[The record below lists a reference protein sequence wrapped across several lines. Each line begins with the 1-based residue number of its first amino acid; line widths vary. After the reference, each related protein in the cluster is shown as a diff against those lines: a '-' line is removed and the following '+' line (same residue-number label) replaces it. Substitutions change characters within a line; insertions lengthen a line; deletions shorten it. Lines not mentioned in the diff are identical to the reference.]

1 MAFTYKRVPTVKA
14 GEPIS
19 SAQYNAL
26 AESINDRL
34 KNGIGDPSWRLF
46 WYADSLFQ
54 FIRLGSGSHQ
64 PARDEW
70 WSHWSH
76 MNPNNAKDW
85 PQTPVGTNGGIN
97 ASNPIAAFVFGN
109 EGLQVYNETD
119 RMNYDVNENT
129 GVKLHGIS
137 APVSDLDHW
146 EIAKVQRGVTPASRD
161 DLTYANALAS
171 ADQYYKINYSKM
183 FSYLKGYGG
192 FQAGPDVV
200 GLCNDPANAE
210 YLVKFR
216 NISSGDN
223 CVYNTCKDKSGSGTS
238 NCPNYSKPIDGW
250 FAGVYGY
257 VLYHHDDTTTVL
269 PYNDYVEGPYT
280 TNAFLNHER
289 GGQLD
294 FAVDAYASEFRGA
307 DNGSVSQ
314 RKEPAWNPQTDAF
327 RFENFF
333 TQQYYLAPAYG
344 SGPYGLTSE
353 YPQFDFPPETGSGVN
368 GVVNGGT
375 SHTIRTGFC
384 FAGMIATTNVGTV
397 ITNPKTFGIYV
408 NGNLVY
414 TLKMD
419 AGTEPSRSY
428 YFPAVFPE
436 GSVIQVKCNESYG
449 ASEDAYVEI
458 AEIMAMTPR
467 IQDAYTVLRMA
478 SSRNQTMDGWG
489 HEEADAKGIWDSYQR
504 HGMAANYLR
513 SGIKEQQQTGIWK
526 NPVYEEVRRIV
537 HDRLRL
543 AKRDLLQGYEVN
555 SEGNSVFYFRRFQ
568 PLLAGSVDTGIDVF
582 EGIAP
587 SPTAITSGFVK
598 AGVKYKVT
606 GSGASIDYNGTPFS
620 EDDIFTG
627 LYPHNNWTV
636 ITGTPAVFEH
646 EIIIDE
652 APKQGETNQWQVF
665 LQTLPYKDSGSNI
678 YKPNVFADRDG
689 MFVDRCT
696 LLSNSWGQV
705 SDQGQEIRNHVYARQ
720 TKPINRQENPSGYR
734 YVLGTNQPSYS
745 SFSGDLPA
753 GVSLPAR
760 DNTADCQDHPDPT
773 ECKGTVSHY
782 KSCQIYVPDYELKSV
797 TYDHAT
803 SLVAVE
809 LKGRLRRNDNV
820 TSQAILNTQSS
831 RTAYMNVDDNTA
843 GTPAGPAAARSDE
856 NAIVEYLRY
865 KAGGEQ
871 CVIRIGDQ
879 SGDAS
884 TLSDWQSNIYN
895 GACFPRFHFTKQM
908 PKVYADGNV
917 NLDQHDTRMTIDN
930 MLWSGFIV
938 RAICE
943 GYVDQNSDASV
954 TPTVEPP
961 CNDVYCGQNRMY
973 DYKYSSLMLQ
983 AMGNRWFT
991 MHPEVAD
998 GYNWEGFG
1006 PFAQME
1012 CYADHF
1018 NQVAKSLNLLTRARL
1033 DLPVLGVRH
1042 RTQNYTAKTY
1052 TAGSPDTACSY
1063 TFDATIPDNLPW
1075 VKGTA
1080 SSWYYSVPS
1089 TSCHPHDLTLQST
1102 KVASLDPVGGCG
1114 VKVDRIDTEYEIAFG
1129 NNTVENMAKFAL
1141 SDELQQMI
1149 TVSNGYGYMV
1159 ADQQQFLKGIAAV
1172 TGTLQPC
1179 GVTIDGGTP
1188 AEKHYEF
1195 EQEEDLSVV
1204 CRTVTSGVLEA
1215 PNPKSDTALTRLLG
1229 DTECSIN
1236 SKSTRTITFSNVR
1249 AVINVPLV

>member
-1 MAFTYKRVPTVKA
+1 MAFTYKRVPEVEA
-14 GEPIS
+14 GQPIS
-19 SAQYNAL
+19 SAQFNAL
-26 AESINDRL
+26 SDGINDRL
-34 KNGIGDPSWRLF
+34 KNGVADPSWRLF

-54 FIRLGSGSHQ
+54 FIRLGSGLEQ

-76 MNPNNAKDW
+76 MNPNNAEDW
-85 PQTPVGTNGGIN
+85 PQTDVGTNGGIN
-97 ASNPIAAFVFGN
+97 ASSPIAAFVFGN
-109 EGLQVYNETD
+109 EGLDIYNETD
-119 RMNYDVNENT
+119 RMNYDPIEQT
-129 GVKLHGIS
+129 GIKLQASG
-137 APVSDLDHW
+137 APVTDLDHW
-146 EIAKVQRGVTPASRD
+146 EIAKVQRGVTPASME
-161 DLTYANALAS
+161 DLTHANALAS
-171 ADQYYKINYSKM
+171 ADQYYRINYSKM

-200 GLCNDPANAE
+200 GLCNDPDNAE

-216 NISSGDN
+216 NISSGDD
-223 CVYNTCKDKSGSGTS
+223 CVYNTCQDKSGSGTS
-238 NCPNYSKPIDGW
+238 NCPNYSKPIEGW

-257 VLYHHDDTTTVL
+257 TLYHFDGTTTSL

-280 TNAFLNHER
+280 ANAFLNHER

-307 DNGSVSQ
+307 DNGTVSQ
-314 RKEPAWNPQTDAF
+314 RKEPSWSPQTDAF
-327 RFENFF
+327 HFESFF

-344 SGPYGLTSE
+344 SGPYGLTSQ
-353 YPQFDFPPETGSGVN
+353 YPQFDFPAGTGSGTY
-368 GVVNGGT
+368 GVVNGGS

-419 AGTEPSRSY
+419 AGTEPSKSY

-436 GSVIQVKCNESYG
+436 GSVIQIKCNESYG

-489 HEEADAKGIWDSYQR
+489 HEEANAKGLWDDYQR
-504 HGMAANYLR
+504 HGMAVNYLR
-513 SGIKEQQQTGIWK
+513 TGIKDQDQQGIWK

-555 SEGNSVFYFRRFQ
+555 SEGNSVFYFKRFQ
-568 PLLAGSVDTGIDVF
+568 TFLGGSADTNIDVF

-587 SPTAITSGFVK
+587 SPTAIASGFVK

-606 GSGASIDYNGTPFS
+606 GSGASIDYNGIPFS

-627 LYPHNNWTV
+627 IYPHNNWTV
-636 ITGTPAVFEH
+636 LTGTPAVFEQ

-665 LQTLPYKDSGSNI
+665 LQTLPYKDSDSSI
-678 YKPNVFADRDG
+678 YKPSVFADRDG

-696 LLSNSWGQV
+696 LLSDSWGDV
-705 SDQGQEIRNHVYARQ
+705 SDQSKEIRNHVYARQ

-734 YVLGTNQPSYS
+734 YILGTNKPPNN
-745 SFSGDLPA
+745 SGTGA
-753 GVSLPAR
+753 GVPPSSEQ
-760 DNTADCQDHPDPT
+760 NTGSCLGSPDET
-773 ECKGTVSHY
+773 ECAGTVKHY
-782 KSCQIYVPDYELKSV
+782 KSCQIYAPDYELKGV
-797 TYDHAT
+797 TYDSAS

-809 LKGRLRRNDNV
+809 LNGRLRRNDNV
-820 TSQAILNTQSS
+820 TSQAVLNTQSS
-831 RTAYMNVDDNTA
+831 RTGYMAADDTGA
-843 GTPAGPAAARSDE
+843 AAARSDE
-856 NAIVEYLRY
+856 NAVVEYLIY
-865 KAGGEQ
+865 KAGGDE
-871 CVIRIGDQ
+871 CVRRIGDQ
-879 SGDAS
+879 SGDANS
-884 TLSDWQSNIYN
+884 TSDWQSNVYN
-895 GACFPRFHFTKQM
+895 GACFPRFHFTKLM

-930 MLWSGFIV
+930 MLWAGFIV

-943 GYVDQNSDASV
+943 GYVDQNSDAAL

-961 CNDVYCGQNRMY
+961 CNDEHCGQNRMY
-973 DYKYSSLMLQ
+973 DYKYSTLMLQ

-1006 PFAQME
+1006 PFSQME

-1018 NQVAKSLNLLTRARL
+1018 NQVGKALNLLTRARV
-1033 DLPVLGVRH
+1033 DLPVLGIRH
-1042 RTQNYTAKTY
+1042 RNKTY
-1052 TAGSPDTACSY
+1052 SAFVPITPEVGCDYALS
-1063 TFDATIPDNLPW
+1063 ATIPDTVPW
-1075 VKGTA
+1075 SLTNTQPWSFDVPTGSCSLGVVIVATKT
-1080 SSWYYSVPS
+1080 SSLTTVDGVCGLNIIRTNVEFELGFGAGSV
-1089 TSCHPHDLTLQST
+1089 TD
-1102 KVASLDPVGGCG
+1102 
-1114 VKVDRIDTEYEIAFG
+1114 
-1129 NNTVENMAKFAL
+1129 MAKFAL
-1141 SDELQQMI
+1141 PDGLDSMLS
-1149 TVSNGYGYMV
+1149 VSAGNYGYM
-1159 ADQQQFLKGIAAV
+1159 AAV
-1172 TGTLQPC
+1172 DTEYQTVTARIYSGSSPDPC
-1179 GVTIDGGTP
+1179 HTEFDGVT
-1188 AEKHYEF
+1188 YEF
-1195 EQEEDLSVV
+1195 DQDQEISVA
-1204 CRTVTSGVLEA
+1204 CQTVMGGILEA
-1215 PNPKSDTALTRLLG
+1215 PKPKTSAYTDTTA
-1229 DTECSIN
+1229 CSYN
-1236 SKSTRTITFSNVR
+1236 SSAEKRMTFDAIR
-1249 AVINVPLV
+1249 AVVNVPFSA

>member
-26 AESINDRL
+26 ATSINDRL
-34 KNGIGDPSWRLF
+34 KNGVADPSWRLF

-54 FIRLGSGSHQ
+54 FIRLGSGLQQ

-76 MNPNNAKDW
+76 MNPNNAQNW
-85 PQTPVGTNGGIN
+85 PQTDVGTNGGIN

-109 EGLQVYNETD
+109 EGLDIYNETD
-119 RMNYDVNENT
+119 RMNYDPIEQT
-129 GVKLHGIS
+129 GIKLQASG

-146 EIAKVQRGVTPASRD
+146 EIAKVQRGVTPSSRD

-200 GLCNDPANAE
+200 GLCNDPDYAE

-216 NISSGDN
+216 NISSGDD
-223 CVYNTCKDKSGSGTS
+223 CVYNTCQDKSGSGTS
-238 NCPNYSKPIDGW
+238 NCPNYSKPIQGW

-257 VLYHHDDTTTVL
+257 TLYHYDDTTTVL
-269 PYNDYVEGPYT
+269 PYNDYIEGPYT

-314 RKEPAWNPQTDAF
+314 RKEPSWNPQTDAF

-353 YPQFDFPPETGSGVN
+353 YPQFDFPAGTGSGTN

-375 SHTIRTGFC
+375 THTIRTGFC
-384 FAGMIATTNVGTV
+384 FSGMIATTNVGTV
-397 ITNPKTFGIYV
+397 IASPKTFGIYV

-436 GSVIQVKCNESYG
+436 GSVIQVKCNESYS

-467 IQDAYTVLRMA
+467 VQDAYTVLRMA

-504 HGMAANYLR
+504 HGMAVNYLR
-513 SGIKEQQQTGIWK
+513 TGIKDQDQKGIWK

-555 SEGNSVFYFRRFQ
+555 SEGNSVFYFKRFQ
-568 PLLAGSVDTGIDVF
+568 TFLGGSADTNIDVF

-606 GSGASIDYNGTPFS
+606 GSGASIDYNGSTFS
-620 EDDIFTG
+620 ENDIFTG
-627 LYPHNNWTV
+627 IYQHVNWTV
-636 ITGTPAVFEH
+636 LTGTPAVYEH

-652 APKQGETNQWQVF
+652 APMQGETNQWQVF
-665 LQTLPYKDSGSNI
+665 LQTLPYKDSDSSI
-678 YKPNVFADRDG
+678 YKPSVFADRDG

-745 SFSGDLPA
+745 SFSGSIPA

-760 DNTADCQDHPDPT
+760 DNTVDCQDYPDPT

-797 TYDHAT
+797 TYDSAT

-831 RTAYMNVDDNTA
+831 REDYMNADDNTT
-843 GTPAGPAAARSDE
+843 GTPAGPPAARSDE
-856 NAIVEYLRY
+856 NAVVEYLRY
-865 KAGGEQ
+865 KADGTQ

-943 GYVDQNSDASV
+943 GYVDQNSDANLSQF
-954 TPTVEPP
+954 TDPECPSLP
-961 CNDVYCGQNRMY
+961 YCGQERMY
-973 DYKYSSLMLQ
+973 DYKYSTLMLQ

-1018 NQVAKSLNLLTRARL
+1018 NQVAKSLNLLTRARV
-1033 DLPVLGVRH
+1033 DLPILGIKH
-1042 RTQNYTAKTY
+1042 RNKSYSAFHPT
-1052 TAGSPDTACSY
+1052 PDAPSCLY
-1063 TFDATIPDNLPW
+1063 LQGATLPDNLTW
-1075 VKGTA
+1075 TNTNTTA
-1080 SSWYYSVPS
+1080 WNYDVPS
-1089 TSCHPHDLTLQST
+1089 GTCNFAVILASNKT
-1102 KVASLDPVGGCG
+1102 ASLDTNSSGDCG
-1114 VKVDRIDTEYEIAFG
+1114 ISVVRTDVEYEIAFG
-1129 NNTVENMAKFAL
+1129 DTTVENMAKFSL
-1141 SDELQQMI
+1141 PDDLQDMV
-1149 TVSNGYGYMV
+1149 TLANGSYGYMGAVDVEFQKGV
-1159 ADQQQFLKGIAAV
+1159 ATAVSSELPCSALIPSSGTQWYEFQQQQSITV
-1172 TGTLQPC
+1172 NCET
-1179 GVTIDGGTP
+1179 VVGGT
-1188 AEKHYEF
+1188 
-1195 EQEEDLSVV
+1195 
-1204 CRTVTSGVLEA
+1204 LEA
-1215 PNPKSDTALTRLLG
+1215 PKPQTGDLLRNGSGGCSVNSSAQRRIVFDTM
-1229 DTECSIN
+1229 
-1236 SKSTRTITFSNVR
+1236 R

>member
-34 KNGIGDPSWRLF
+34 KNGVADPSWRLF

-54 FIRLGSGSHQ
+54 FIRLGSGLQQ

-76 MNPNNAKDW
+76 MNPDNAQNW
-85 PQTPVGTNGGIN
+85 PQTDVGTNGGIN

-109 EGLQVYNETD
+109 EGLDIYNETD
-119 RMNYDVNENT
+119 RMNYDPIEQT
-129 GVKLHGIS
+129 GIKLQASG

-146 EIAKVQRGVTPASRD
+146 EIAKVQRGVTPSSRD

-171 ADQYYKINYSKM
+171 ADQYYRINYSKM

-216 NISSGDN
+216 NISSGDD
-223 CVYNTCKDKSGSGTS
+223 CVYNTCQDKSGSGTS
-238 NCPNYSKPIDGW
+238 NCPNYSKPIEGW

-314 RKEPAWNPQTDAF
+314 RKEPSWNPQTDAF

-353 YPQFDFPPETGSGVN
+353 YPQFDFPSGTGSGVN

-397 ITNPKTFGIYV
+397 ITSPKTFGVYV

-419 AGTEPSRSY
+419 AGTEPSKSY

-436 GSVIQVKCNESYG
+436 GSVIQIKCNESYG

-489 HEEADAKGIWDSYQR
+489 HEEADAKGLWDDYQR
-504 HGMAANYLR
+504 HGMAVNYLR
-513 SGIKEQQQTGIWK
+513 TGIKDQDQQGIWK

-555 SEGNSVFYFRRFQ
+555 SEGNSVFYFKRFQ
-568 PLLAGSVDTGIDVF
+568 TFLGGSADTDIDVF

-606 GSGASIDYNGTPFS
+606 GSGASIDYNGIPFS

-627 LYPHNNWTV
+627 VYPHNNWTV
-636 ITGTPAVFEH
+636 LTGTPAVFEH
-646 EIIIDE
+646 EIIIEE

-665 LQTLPYKDSGSNI
+665 LQTLPYKDSDSSI
-678 YKPNVFADRDG
+678 YKPSVFADRDG

-696 LLSNSWGQV
+696 LLSDSWGQL

-734 YVLGTNQPSYS
+734 YVLGTNQPPYT
-745 SFSGDLPA
+745 SGTGMGVPLPA
-753 GVSLPAR
+753 SE
-760 DNTADCQDHPDPT
+760 NTGDCLGYPDPT
-773 ECKGTVSHY
+773 ECAGTVSHY

-797 TYDHAT
+797 TYDPAT

-809 LKGRLRRNDNV
+809 LNGRLRRNDNV
-820 TSQAILNTQSS
+820 TSQAVQNNVASWNS
-831 RTAYMNVDDNTA
+831 YMLVDDNDA
-843 GTPAGPAAARSDE
+843 GTPSGPAAARSDE
-856 NAIVEYLRY
+856 NAIVEYLCY
-865 KAGGEQ
+865 KNSAANYPQ

-884 TLSDWQSNIYN
+884 TTSDWQSNIYN

-943 GYVDQNSDASV
+943 GYVDQNSDADLTQYTDPLCSSL
-954 TPTVEPP
+954 P
-961 CNDVYCGQNRMY
+961 YCGQERMY
-973 DYKYSSLMLQ
+973 DYKYSTLMLQ
-983 AMGNRWFT
+983 AMDNRWFT

-1018 NQVAKSLNLLTRARL
+1018 NQVAKSLNLLTRARV
-1033 DLPVLGVRH
+1033 DLPILGIKH
-1042 RTQNYTAKTY
+1042 RNK
-1052 TAGSPDTACSY
+1052 SY
-1063 TFDATIPDNLPW
+1063 SAFYSNSEIQSSSCDYLFSATLPDNLNW
-1075 VKGTA
+1075 TLTNTTA
-1080 SSWYYSVPS
+1080 WNYDVPS
-1089 TSCHPHDLTLQST
+1089 GTCSFAVILESNKTS
-1102 KVASLDPVGGCG
+1102 SLDTVGGVCG
-1114 VKVDRIDTEYEIAFG
+1114 LSVVRTDVEYEIAFG
-1129 NNTVENMAKFAL
+1129 ETTVENMAKFSL
-1141 SDELQQMI
+1141 PDDLQDMV
-1149 TVSNGYGYMV
+1149 TLANGNYGYMGAVDVEFQTGV
-1159 ADQQQFLKGIAAV
+1159 ATQVASEQPCSTQVSGQWYEFQQFQDITVNCETVL
-1172 TGTLQPC
+1172 
-1179 GVTIDGGTP
+1179 GGT
-1188 AEKHYEF
+1188 
-1195 EQEEDLSVV
+1195 
-1204 CRTVTSGVLEA
+1204 LEA
-1215 PNPKSDTALTRLLG
+1215 PKPKTSAYTNNLGFSACSVNSSAQRRIVFDTM
-1229 DTECSIN
+1229 
-1236 SKSTRTITFSNVR
+1236 R